1 MNAAQSVEQRFGLG
15 AIDQISFAVA
25 DVDEAVPRYT
35 AMFGGRFD
43 VLDVPK
49 LRVECH
55 ARPSTTTLR
64 LGLGRSGDIEVE
76 LVQVVSGDWPT
87 LDLLTTRGEGLHHI
101 RYPIPD
107 IATSRAE
114 MEAAGCVVTMRG
126 EAGGVS
132 FSYLEC
138 PMLNGMTI
146 ELIQNPEVERHDG

>member
-1 MNAAQSVEQRFGLG
+1 VNVTQSVEQRFGLG

-35 AMFGGRFD
+35 AMFGGSFE

-55 ARPSTTTLR
+55 GRPSTTTLR
-64 LGLGRSGDIEVE
+64 LGLGRTGNLEVE

-87 LDLLTTRGEGLHHI
+87 LDLLSTRGEGLHHV
-101 RYPIPD
+101 RYPVAD

-126 EAGGVS
+126 EAGGVA
-132 FSYLEC
+132 FTYLEC
-138 PMLNGMTI
+138 PLLNGMTI
-146 ELIQNPEVERHDG
+146 ELIQMPEE

>member
-1 MNAAQSVEQRFGLG
+1 VNVAESIEQRFGLG

-35 AMFGGRFD
+35 AMFGGPFD
-43 VLDVPK
+43 LLDVPK

-55 ARPSTTTLR
+55 GQPSTTTLR
-64 LGLGRSGDIEVE
+64 LGLGRSGGLEVE

-87 LDLLTTRGEGLHHI
+87 LDLLTSRGEGLHHV
-101 RYPIPD
+101 RYPVAD

-114 MEAAGCVVTMRG
+114 MEAAGCRVTMRG

-132 FSYLEC
+132 FTYLEC
-138 PMLNGMTI
+138 PLLNGMTI
-146 ELIQNPEVERHDG
+146 ELIQMPEE